1 MEVLNHYLEDACT
14 PIFIATLFT
23 IANTWK
29 SSKCPS
35 THEWIK
41 KIGIWIHI
49 CNAILISCKK
59 KKEILLLVT
68 SWMELDSIMLSEI
81 IQTEKDK
88 YCMISLIC
96 EIIICEIWKYQTQRN
111 RDQNDGC
118 QDLSMLRL
126 VKWYKLSFK

>member
-59 KKEILLLVT
+59 KKGNLATCDIMNGTWQHHAKWDNSDWERQILYDFTYMWNHHMWNLKIPNSKKQRLEWWLPGPEYVEVGE
-68 SWMELDSIMLSEI
+68 MV
-81 IQTEKDK
+81 QTE
-88 YCMISLIC
+88 
-96 EIIICEIWKYQTQRN
+96 
-111 RDQNDGC
+111 
-118 QDLSMLRL
+118 
-126 VKWYKLSFK
+126 F